1 MRMHQAY
8 RGAVVGLAMR
18 TGSER
23 WKQVRE
29 VQNIFAFRS
38 LSAPLRRAP
47 LEQQER
53 ENRRPVLL
61 LENEM
66 AKDKRTIVSTFQ
78 DRITAALRLSASADA
93 GIHLL
98 FIE

>member
-1 MRMHQAY
+1 MLQAY

-61 LENEM
+61 RGNEM
-66 AKDKRTIVSTFQ
+66 AEDERTIVSTFQ